1 MIMGKENLENNT
13 IKTIKL
19 KAERDELPVLSDFVK
34 RALLEAGCSEKMCKQ
49 IDIVVEEIFV
59 NIASY
64 AYPGDATEKPV
75 LVECGRKNHCAYL
88 TFHDN
93 GVQYNPL
100 EKEDPVIGAAG
111 KMTIGGYGIFI
122 VKNIMD
128 EIEYQYVYENGEN
141 ILRMWKKID

>member
-1 MIMGKENLENNT
+1 MSKENLEDHT
-13 IKTIKL
+13 IKTLKL
-19 KAERDELPVLSDFVK
+19 EAEMDELPGVSDFVK
-34 RALLEAGCSEKMCKQ
+34 RALLEIGCSEKMCKQ

-59 NIASY
+59 NIVSY
-64 AYPGDATEKPV
+64 AYPGDAAEKPV
-75 LVECGRKNHCAYL
+75 LVECGRKDHCAYL

-100 EKEDPVIGAAG
+100 EKEDPATDVAE
-111 KMTIGGYGIFI
+111 KMTIGGYGIFM

-128 EIEYQYVYENGEN
+128 EIEYRYVYENGEN